1 MTYSAHG
8 KWIVF
13 EGLDGCGKSTQARL
27 LAEHFGAVLT
37 REPGGTELGS
47 SIRDMVLHASAPIAV
62 DSEAL
67 LFAADRAQHYHEI
80 VAPNLE
86 RGLHVVSD
94 RSVWSSVVYQGYGRG
109 LGAKKVAELND
120 WALGGRWPDV
130 VVYLRST
137 GAVRQERM
145 QRVLDRIES
154 GGAEFYRVVE
164 QGFEELAVQ
173 EGWVVVGNGGI
184 KEIAEIVN
192 AAVRTRL

>member
-1 MTYSAHG
+1 METSAPG

-27 LAEHFGAVLT
+27 LAERLGAVLT

-47 SIRDMVLHASAPIAV
+47 SIRDMVLHASAPITV
-62 DSEAL
+62 ESEAL
-67 LFAADRAQHYHEI
+67 LFAADRAQHYHEV
-80 VAPNLE
+80 VAPNLA

-109 LGAKKVAELND
+109 LGVRKVTELND

-130 VVYLRST
+130 VVYLRSPDD
-137 GAVRQERM
+137 VRQRRM
-145 QRVLDRIES
+145 LRELDRIES

-164 QGFEELAVQ
+164 QGFEELSLQERWAVI
-173 EGWVVVGNGGI
+173 GNGSVG
-184 KEIAEIVN
+184 EIAEIVN
-192 AAVRTRL
+192 AAVRARL

>member
-1 MTYSAHG
+1 METSAPG

-27 LAEHFGAVLT
+27 LAERLGAVLT

-47 SIRDMVLHASAPIAV
+47 SIRDMVLHASAPITV
-62 DSEAL
+62 ESEAL
-67 LFAADRAQHYHEI
+67 LFAADRAQHYHEV
-80 VAPNLE
+80 VAPNLT

-109 LGAKKVAELND
+109 LGAKKVTELND

-130 VVYLRST
+130 VVYLRSPDD
-137 GAVRQERM
+137 VRQRRM
-145 QRVLDRIES
+145 LRELDRIES

-164 QGFEELAVQ
+164 QGFEELSLQ
-173 EGWVVVGNGGI
+173 ERWVVIGNGSVG
-184 KEIAEIVN
+184 EIAEIVN
-192 AAVRTRL
+192 AAVRARL